1 MFVMPA
7 RSFRAREFAAIRRSR
22 YRVGGQGEFGR
33 RRVPAAGS
41 IVMPA
46 ELIDGETEELRRVAR
61 CRRGQTVH
69 RDHVAGLRRGRH
81 RHLPDVREEDGAVH
95 GVEEPRGSFRS
106 A

>member
-1 MFVMPA
+1 MLA
-7 RSFRAREFAAIRRSR
+7 RSFRARHFAAIRRNR
-22 YRVGGQGEFGR
+22 CTVCGQGEFGKR
-33 RRVPAAGS
+33 KVPAAGD

-46 ELIDGETEELRRVAR
+46 ELIYGEIEELHHVAR

-95 GVEEPRGSFRS
+95 GVEEHRGSFRS